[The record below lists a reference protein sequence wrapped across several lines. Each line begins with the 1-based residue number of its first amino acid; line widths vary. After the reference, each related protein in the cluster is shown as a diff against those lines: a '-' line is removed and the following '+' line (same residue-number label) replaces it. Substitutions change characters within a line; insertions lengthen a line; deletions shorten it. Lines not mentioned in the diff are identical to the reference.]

1 MDVIQKLIDGKI
13 ISQPIDEANGEGIST
28 KVWKNDTFLEI
39 PLKTIGE
46 AVFIDCEFR
55 LTDFS
60 RTQFFNC
67 LFINCRFKKTDF
79 YKSEFFDTE
88 FFNCEF
94 KEVYMQRANNSI
106 LQNFLQKSQFVNC
119 NFQNSNLQ
127 AMMFSNTVLVK
138 CTFTNCNLLGVG
150 FSDCEFMKLKFNNS
164 ELKKIYGSRIKM
176 WYLNDTISSS
186 TLETILLDENQTK
199 QAPQTD
205 KNLDEGFSN

>member
-1 MDVIQKLIDGKI
+1 
-13 ISQPIDEANGEGIST
+13 
-28 KVWKNDTFLEI
+28 
-39 PLKTIGE
+39 
-46 AVFIDCEFR
+46 
-55 LTDFS
+55 
-60 RTQFFNC
+60 
-67 LFINCRFKKTDF
+67 
-79 YKSEFFDTE
+79 
-88 FFNCEF
+88 
-94 KEVYMQRANNSI
+94 MQRANNSI
-106 LQNFLQKSQFVNC
+106 LQNFLQESQFVNC

-127 AMMFSNTVLVK
+127 TMMFSNTALVK

-186 TLETILLDENQTK
+186 TLKTILLHENQTK